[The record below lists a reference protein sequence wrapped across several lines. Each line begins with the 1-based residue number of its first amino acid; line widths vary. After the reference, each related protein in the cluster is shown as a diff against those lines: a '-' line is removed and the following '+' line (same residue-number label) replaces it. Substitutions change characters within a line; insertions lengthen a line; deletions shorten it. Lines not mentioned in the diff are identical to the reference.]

1 MKTRLT
7 TLAASVLLLNSATTF
22 AASSVD
28 LAVKGLI
35 VPSACT
41 PSLSAGGVI
50 DHGKISAKDLKPDNP
65 TSIGNHTLVLD
76 VNCDAPIQFA
86 LHSID
91 NRASSSVSTSS
102 SYGLGFI
109 NDTQKLGGYQI
120 GFANPLAE
128 DGVVVQPIASLD
140 QGNTWYK
147 ENSWDPNLYMAV
159 AAMDDDSQPL
169 AVKDLRV
176 DLQVNT
182 FIMGTAGLDLSNE
195 VTIDGSAT
203 LEVKYL

>member
-1 MKTRLT
+1 MNIRLT
-7 TLAASVLLLNSATTF
+7 TLAASVLLLNSATAF

-28 LAVKGLI
+28 LTVKGLI
-35 VPSACT
+35 VPSACI
-41 PSLSAGGVI
+41 PSLSGGGVI

-65 TSIGNHTLVLD
+65 TVIGNHTLILA

-91 NRASSSVSTSS
+91 NRASSGISS

-109 NDTQKLGGYQI
+109 NDTQKLGGYSLTL
-120 GFANPLAE
+120 ANPLAE
-128 DGVVVQPIASLD
+128 DGVVVHPIASSD
-140 QGNTWYK
+140 QGNTWFK
-147 ENSWDPNLYMAV
+147 EKFWDPGLYMSI

-169 AVKDLRV
+169 PVKDLLV
-176 DLQVNT
+176 DLQVQT
-182 FIMGTAGLDLSNE
+182 FIMSTAGMDLSNE

>member
-7 TLAASVLLLNSATTF
+7 TLAASVLLLHSANTL

-28 LAVKGLI
+28 LTVKGLI

-41 PSLSAGGVI
+41 PSLSGGGVI

-65 TSIGNHTLVLD
+65 TVIGNHTLILA
-76 VNCDAPIQFA
+76 VNCDAPI
-86 LHSID
+86 
-91 NRASSSVSTSS
+91 
-102 SYGLGFI
+102 
-109 NDTQKLGGYQI
+109 
-120 GFANPLAE
+120 
-128 DGVVVQPIASLD
+128 
-140 QGNTWYK
+140 K
-147 ENSWDPNLYMAV
+147 EKFWDSGLYMSV

-169 AVKDLRV
+169 PVKDLLV

-182 FIMGTAGLDLSNE
+182 FIMGTAGMDLSNE